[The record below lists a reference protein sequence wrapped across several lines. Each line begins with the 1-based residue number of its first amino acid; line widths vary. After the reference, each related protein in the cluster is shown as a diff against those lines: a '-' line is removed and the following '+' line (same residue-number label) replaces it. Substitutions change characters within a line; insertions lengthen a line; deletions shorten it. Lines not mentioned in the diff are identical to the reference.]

1 MIIAGIDVGNSTTE
15 VAIADVS
22 DRDAPPRFLGTS
34 RVPTTGIKG
43 TLSNIPG
50 MRLALRDALEDAK
63 LGSGDLDLVLLNEA
77 TPVIGD
83 IAMETITE
91 TIITES
97 TMIGHN
103 PGSPGGMGIG
113 VGQTIHIENL
123 VRATRGQAV
132 IVVIPRNY
140 DFEVS
145 ASLIKRALDAGVDV
159 QGGIV
164 QSDDGVLIANRLPKI
179 LPFVDEVGLIEQVPL
194 NMLAA
199 VEVGEHGQVIRQLSN
214 PYGIATLFDLT
225 PQETQMVIPIAK
237 ALIGL
242 RSAVVIRTPAGDVK
256 TRRIPAGTLK
266 LIGETRATVVE
277 MDGGADAIMAGLS
290 QVGHLVNVEGEPGT
304 NVGGMVQR
312 VRQTMSE
319 VTEKALS
326 QIQIRDILAVDCL
339 VPQQVSG
346 GLAQEFSMEN
356 AVGLAAMVN
365 TDQLLMERLALGLAQ
380 EIGVRVELGGVEAN
394 MAILGTLTTPGID
407 VPLAILDLGAGS
419 TDAALMVKGQ
429 PVKSIHLAGAGNM
442 VSLLIQ
448 RELDLPT
455 GANVDVAEEIKRYPL
470 AKVESLFHIR
480 NEDNSV
486 RFFKEPLDPRLFGRV
501 ALVTRSGLVPIPT
514 QHTIER
520 IREVRREAK
529 RRVFLR
535 NALRA
540 LQTVAPL
547 GNLRNIEFVAIVGGS
562 GQDFEVSQMLMDKL
576 AEFGTVVGTAN
587 IRGKLGPI
595 NAVATGLVLS
605 YHQRRK
611 AGEVEWTTH
620 AKANVP
626 AYT

>member
-1 MIIAGIDVGNSTTE
+1 MTNIIAGIDVGNSTTE
-15 VAIADVS
+15 VAIAEISNFNV
-22 DRDAPPRFLGTS
+22 APRFLGSS

-50 MRLALRDALEDAK
+50 MKLALRQATEEAGINIKDI
-63 LGSGDLDLVLLNEA
+63 DLALLNEA

-113 VGQTIHIENL
+113 VGITTHIRNL
-123 VRATRGQAV
+123 VSVKRGES
-132 IVVIPRNY
+132 ILVVVPKEY
-140 DFEVS
+140 DFAVA
-145 ASLIKRALDAGVDV
+145 ASLIKRAIEAGVDV
-159 QGGIV
+159 QGGII
-164 QSDDGVLIANRLPKI
+164 QSDDGVLIANRLPKT
-179 LPFVDEVGLIEQVPL
+179 LPFVDEVGLIDQVPL

-199 VEVGEHGQVIRQLSN
+199 VEVGEHGQVIRQLCN

-242 RSAVVIRTPAGDVK
+242 RSAVVIRTPAGDVQS
-256 TRRIPAGTLK
+256 RRIPSGSLTLLGDK
-266 LIGETRATVVE
+266 GKIVVE
-277 MDGGADAIMAGLS
+277 MDQGADAIMEALAQAGRLQDVS
-290 QVGHLVNVEGEPGT
+290 GEPGT
-304 NVGGMVQR
+304 NVGGMVER
-312 VRQTMSE
+312 VRQTMSDVTDKPLQE
-319 VTEKALS
+319 VK
-326 QIQIRDILAVDCL
+326 IRDILAVDCL

-365 TDQLLMERLALGLAQ
+365 TDQLLMEQLALALAQ
-380 EIGVRVELGGVEAN
+380 EIGVRVELGGIEAN

-407 VPLAILDLGAGS
+407 IPLAILDLGAGS
-419 TDAALMVKGQ
+419 TDGALMVRGKDVQ
-429 PVKSIHLAGAGNM
+429 SIHLAGAGNM
-442 VSLLIQ
+442 VSMLIQ
-448 RELDLPT
+448 RELDLPAGT
-455 GANVDVAEEIKRYPL
+455 NIDVAEMIKRYPL

-486 RFFKEPLDPRLFGRV
+486 RFFDEPMDPRLFGRV
-501 ALVTRSGLVPIPT
+501 ALVTNAGLVPIPT
-514 QHTIER
+514 EHTVER
-520 IREVRREAK
+520 IRSVRREAK

-535 NALRA
+535 NSLRA

-547 GNLRNIEFVAIVGGS
+547 GNIRNIEFVAIVGGS
-562 GQDFEVSQMLMDKL
+562 GQDFELSQMLMEQL
-576 AEFGTVVGTAN
+576 AQYGTVVGTAN
-587 IRGKLGPI
+587 IRGELGPV

-605 YHQRRK
+605 YAERQK
-611 AGEVEWTTH
+611 AS
-620 AKANVP
+620 
-626 AYT
+626 

>member
-15 VAIADVS
+15 VAIANVS
-22 DRDAPPRFLGTS
+22 GRPIFLGTS

-50 MRLALRDALEDAK
+50 MALALRAAAEDA
-63 LGSGDLDLVLLNEA
+63 GISVHDLDLALLNEA

-113 VGQTIHIENL
+113 VGQTVHIKHL
-123 VRATRGQAV
+123 VSVKRGESV
-132 IVVIPRNY
+132 IVVVPKAY
-140 DFEVS
+140 DFELA
-145 ASLIKRALDAGVDV
+145 ASLLRRALEAGVDV

-164 QSDDGVLIANRLPKI
+164 QSDDGVLIANRLPKPI
-179 LPFVDEVGLIEQVPL
+179 PLVDEVGLIDHVPL

-199 VEVGEHGQVIRQLSN
+199 VEVGEHGRVIQQLSN
-214 PYGIATLFDLT
+214 PYGIATLFNLT

-242 RSAVVIRTPAGDVK
+242 RSAVVIRTPEGDVK

-266 LIGETRATVVE
+266 LIGETQTVTVE
-277 MDGGADAIMAGLS
+277 MDGGADAIMAGLK
-290 QVGHLVNVEGEPGT
+290 QVNHLVNVSGEAGT
-304 NVGGMVQR
+304 NVGGMVER
-312 VRQTMSE
+312 VRQTMSD
-319 VTEKALS
+319 VTEKPL
-326 QIQIRDILAVDCL
+326 QEIKIRDVLAVDCL

-356 AVGLAAMVN
+356 AVGLAVMVN
-365 TDQLLMERLALGLAQ
+365 TDQLLMQRLALALAQ

-394 MAILGTLTTPGID
+394 MAILGALTTPGID
-407 VPLAILDLGAGS
+407 TPLAILDLGAGS

-442 VSLLIQ
+442 VSMLLQ

-455 GANVDVAEEIKRYPL
+455 GTNVDIAEEIKRYPL

-501 ALVTRSGLVPIPT
+501 ALITNGGLVPIPT

-535 NALRA
+535 NSLRA
-540 LQTVAPL
+540 LEMVAPL

-562 GQDFEVSQMLMDKL
+562 GQDFELSQMLMDKL

-587 IRGKLGPI
+587 VRGSLGPV

-605 YHQRRK
+605 YVERQK
-611 AGEVEWTTH
+611 AGQTG
-620 AKANVP
+620 
-626 AYT
+626 